1 MENKEVLEVI
11 EGTVEGVVFQNEQT
25 GYIVLE
31 IDVAGSLVT
40 AVGELGEV
48 YEGESVRLTGKFVSH
63 QTYGTQFKAE
73 FCERSLPSGAKHP
86 E

>member
-48 YEGESVRLTGKFVSH
+48 YARTSTRTDSNERVRS
-63 QTYGTQFKAE
+63 
-73 FCERSLPSGAKHP
+73 SPSPCCFAWWQLQHHRCV
-86 E
+86 